1 MAYEASLKAK
11 WDTQN
16 AFAYV
21 EKKGREEGRQE
32 GLQEGRQEG
41 RREGR
46 QEGRREGRQEGK
58 QEGLQEGLQ
67 EGRGEEKRSIAR
79 AMKADGIPVVQIS
92 KFTGL
97 TPEEIERL

>member
-32 GLQEGRQEG
+32 GLQ
-41 RREGR
+41 EGR